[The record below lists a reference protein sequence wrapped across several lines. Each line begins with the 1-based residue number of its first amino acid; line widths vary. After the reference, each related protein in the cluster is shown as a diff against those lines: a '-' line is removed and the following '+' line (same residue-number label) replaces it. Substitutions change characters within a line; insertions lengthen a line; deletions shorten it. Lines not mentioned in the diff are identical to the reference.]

1 MKRVAEVSLSMRTLL
16 AVVFLQALL
25 LVLPRMKALAWWMR
39 LRLTVR
45 LPLALV
51 WKPSLL
57 RTPPCSSSQ
66 QSGQILEEIEI
77 RKLNYF
83 RTSLRISRY
92 QKYVNVSKT
101 ARAA

>member
-1 MKRVAEVSLSMRTLL
+1 MLTLVKRVAEVSLSMRTLL

-57 RTPPCSSSQ
+57 RTPPYSSSQ
-66 QSGQILEEIEI
+66 QSGQILEDIKI

-83 RTSLRISRY
+83 RTSIRISRY
-92 QKYVNVSKT
+92 HK
-101 ARAA
+101 